1 MQLSPQG
8 VARTLSSAAREMFA
22 AAREL
27 TAADPALAAC
37 LHCLS
42 LRAEGHPELQRS
54 LDLVQ
59 ALRVAAS
66 DLGVVVDP
74 AAWAPCVFTLPEIF
88 SHAEASA
95 TSLGSPPPSPSRG
108 HSEAGLAVLA
118 EMMRGLLTE
127 AVGAAA
133 AAPLV
138 CYPSLCELIQLLYGA
153 DAPPEGTSKADQ
165 QAAWLQVAWTL
176 AGAAG
181 GRDAA
186 AEISLGLVREG
197 CGDVWPVALHV
208 AGLPG
213 GGDGSAAENR
223 ELAAFALQHCDA
235 ASLPKCLA
243 VATAANEAVAA
254 VRDDDDGGAEE
265 ASVDMPG
272 GAAASARALQ
282 GSKLEELEAVARS
295 WDAAAA
301 ADALKRRA
309 LACLE
314 PVAVAGGPARPPRAA
329 SQAAVACLFELLMQ
343 EGPGVQTMPT
353 LTCVCRS
360 AQPGQGCDRWL
371 RGQRSTIPQ
380 VCDWGST
387 RSGELEADQG

>member
-27 TAADPALAAC
+27 SAADPALAAC

-42 LRAEGHPELQRS
+42 LRAEGHPELRRS

-66 DLGVVVDP
+66 DLGVPVDP

-88 SHAEASA
+88 SHGVTASA
-95 TSLGSPPPSPSRG
+95 SGVSLGSPPPSPSRG
-108 HSEAGLAVLA
+108 HTEAGLAEMMQGVLA
-118 EMMRGLLTE
+118 D
-127 AVGAAA
+127 AVSAAA
-133 AAPLV
+133 AAPLA
-138 CYPSLCELIQLLYGA
+138 CYPSLCELVQLLYGA
-153 DAPPEGTSKADQ
+153 DAPPEGASKADQ
-165 QAAWLQVAWTL
+165 QAAWLQVAWML

-186 AEISLGLVREG
+186 VEISLRLVREG
-197 CGDVWPVALHV
+197 CGDVWPVALHL

-213 GGDGSAAENR
+213 GADGAAAENG

-243 VATAANEAVAA
+243 VATAANEAAA
-254 VRDDDDGGAEE
+254 AAAARGGDEGGVDEGPEE
-265 ASVDMPG
+265 MPG
-272 GAAASARALQ
+272 GAAASARALK
-282 GSKLEELEAVARS
+282 GGGLEEVEAVARS
-295 WDAAAA
+295 GDAAAA
-301 ADALKRRA
+301 AGALKRRA

-343 EGPGVQTMPT
+343 EGPGEDTVWM
-353 LTCVCRS
+353 LTCVC
-360 AQPGQGCDRWL
+360 
-371 RGQRSTIPQ
+371 
-380 VCDWGST
+380 
-387 RSGELEADQG
+387 